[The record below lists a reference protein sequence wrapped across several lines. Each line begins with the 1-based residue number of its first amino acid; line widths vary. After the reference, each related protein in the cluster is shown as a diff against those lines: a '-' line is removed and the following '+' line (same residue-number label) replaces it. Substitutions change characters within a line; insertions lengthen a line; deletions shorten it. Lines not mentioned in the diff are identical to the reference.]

1 MCQVSGGGEVAGVI
15 SHCGHWHYWHGLVAC
30 PVFGDVSIVTCH
42 ECRVSSS
49 SRISCYREGC
59 IITFSYFFHLRTTLL
74 TNEWIYLRKIM
85 NHLSSSFCLLLS
97 SRNPVIPLL
106 MNLYG
111 VVWNSASGARVEGNN
126 KVSVQ
131 LENFFRWNPSETFRN
146 IPWYH

>member
-1 MCQVSGGGEVAGVI
+1 MCTSSEEARTRDKCVRCQVAGVI

-42 ECRVSSS
+42 ECRVSTS

-59 IITFSYFFHLRTTLL
+59 IVTFSYFFHLRTTLL
-74 TNEWIYLRKIM
+74 TNEWIYGKLWIIY
-85 NHLSSSFCLLLS
+85 LQSFFCLLLS

-111 VVWNSASGARVEGNN
+111 VVAGSPGRAKS
-126 KVSVQ
+126 
-131 LENFFRWNPSETFRN
+131 TFKYADPLK
-146 IPWYH
+146 IFVLMY